1 MSVIRSTLD
10 TNSEVYKTA
19 TSTMNTKLAEIEV
32 EHAKALAGGGEKYTE
47 RHHKRGKL
55 LARERIELLLDQD
68 SPFLELCPSLRGGV
82 TSRSAPAL
90 WSVSASSKVSNA

>member
-10 TNSEVYKTA
+10 TNSEVYQTA

-47 RHHKRGKL
+47 RHGESSWHASGSNSCSI
-55 LARERIELLLDQD
+55 RIHR
-68 SPFLELCPSLRGGV
+68 SSNCVPSLRGGV
-82 TSRSAPAL
+82 TSRSAPAP

>member
-47 RHHKRGKL
+47 RHHKRGKAPGTRADRTP
-55 LARERIELLLDQD
+55 ARSGFTVPRTV
-68 SPFLELCPSLRGGV
+68 SPRCVGE
-82 TSRSAPAL
+82 
-90 WSVSASSKVSNA
+90 